1 MESKETA
8 LQALATPTL
17 PQGIRSRFVD
27 GINGLRVHVL
37 EAGHETPG
45 RPCLL
50 LLHGFPELAYSW
62 RHVMSPLAARGY
74 HVVAPDQRGY
84 GRTTGWSADYDASV
98 APFGLTNLVRD
109 ALGVVA
115 ALGHRDVAAVI
126 GHDFGSPVA
135 AWCALTRPDVF
146 RRVALMSAPFAGAPD
161 WPRPGQGSG
170 GSSAMPGLDAALA
183 ALPRPR
189 KHYHAYYATR
199 PANAD
204 MMGAAQGLHAFMRA
218 YYHHKS
224 ADWTANEPHR
234 LRDWSAEEM
243 AKLPTYYVMDR
254 AETMPE
260 TVAHEMP
267 GAAEIA
273 RCAWLTDAELSV
285 YAQEYGR
292 TGFQGGLNWYRT
304 RFVPDVNADLAL
316 FAGRSID
323 VPSIFIA
330 GASDWGVFQAPGA
343 FERMQGVA
351 CTRMAAAHL
360 IPGAG
365 HWVQQEQPART
376 VERLGEL
383 LALPVA

>member
-1 MESKETA
+1 MQT
-8 LQALATPTL
+8 LATPTL
-17 PQGIRSRFVD
+17 PQGIHSRFIE
-27 GINGLRVHVL
+27 GINGLRVHLL

-62 RHVMSPLAARGY
+62 RHVMLPLAAMGY

-84 GRTTGWSADYDASV
+84 GRTTGAETDYDAPL
-98 APFGLTNLVRD
+98 APFRLTNLVRD

-115 ALGHRDVAAVI
+115 ALGYRDVAAVI

-146 RRVALMSAPFAGAPD
+146 RRVALMSAPFAGGPD
-161 WPRPGQGSG
+161 WPKPGQASG
-170 GSSAMPGLDAALA
+170 GSSAMPGLDEALA
-183 ALPRPR
+183 ALARPR

-224 ADWTANEPHR
+224 ADWAANKPHK

-267 GAAEIA
+267 SAAEVA
-273 RCAWLTDAELSV
+273 GCAWMTEAEMAV
-285 YAQEYGR
+285 YAEEYGR

-304 RFVPDVNADLAL
+304 RFAPEVNADLAL

-330 GASDWGVFQAPGA
+330 GAADWGVFQAPGA
-343 FERMQGVA
+343 FERMQGIA

-360 IPGAG
+360 VPGAG

-376 VERLGEL
+376 VELLKEL
-383 LALPVA
+383 LAMPFV